1 MVVIDGLRSGVRKF
15 RKRETLSIARLL
27 SASNLLVPLLAL
39 VSGLIAFAPFVGRE
53 GTDWYGLG
61 IGGASLVYFSWSMLL
76 ASRVESV
83 QRLFGG
89 FDRTYIWH
97 RMFSLLAV
105 LTMWLHIQAENDVGN
120 PIMPFGEDMA
130 ELGYELAELAEQ
142 IVIVLTIV
150 SIFKIVPYAIWKFS
164 HKLFI
169 VPFLLGAFH
178 FITSENTFALFSA
191 WSNYFLVFVAL
202 GTIAF
207 VYRIIAIDLGLSLRA
222 FKVSELDDYD
232 QYLEI
237 TVVPAR
243 NKKVRLPEAGQFVFI
258 SFPEFSKEQHPFSIS
273 EFEANGELT
282 IRVAKTG
289 DWTKNKLSK
298 LRIGS
303 RAMVS
308 KPSGELR
315 LDNPSANN
323 RVWFAAG
330 SGVAPYL
337 SAVEMIKDA
346 KPTSLVYSYRE
357 TFKPMALEQ
366 LRALAIESDNFE
378 LVEVNTAK
386 RSRLE
391 ALEIAEL
398 VDAGSHVVACGPEE
412 LIDSV
417 RVNSS
422 DAESFDFEMYDYRL
436 SYDPKP
442 LFRKGFKKVRE
453 IVGRSQLVSRS

>member
-1 MVVIDGLRSGVRKF
+1 MVVIDGLRSGVEKF

-27 SASNLLVPLLAL
+27 SASNLIVPLLAL
-39 VSGLIAFAPFVGRE
+39 VSGLIAFVPFVGRE

-61 IGGASLVYFSWSMLL
+61 IGGASLIYFSWSMLL

-83 QRLFGG
+83 QKLFGG

-105 LTMWLHIQAENDVGN
+105 LTMWLHIQAENDVAN
-120 PIMPFGEDMA
+120 AIMPFGEDMA

-142 IVIVLTIV
+142 IVIVLTVI

-169 VPFLLGAFH
+169 IPFLLGAFH

-191 WSNYFLVFVAL
+191 WSNYFLVFVGL
-202 GTIAF
+202 GAF
-207 VYRIIAIDLGLSLRA
+207 AFAYRVMAIDFGLSLRA
-222 FKVSELDDYD
+222 FKVSEINDYD
-232 QYLEI
+232 KYLEI
-237 TVVPAR
+237 TVAPTR
-243 NKKVRLPEAGQFVFI
+243 KKTIKLPEAGQFVFI
-258 SFPEFSKEQHPFSIS
+258 SFPEFSKEQHPFSVS
-273 EFEANGELT
+273 EFQANGELT
-282 IRVAKTG
+282 IRVSKTG
-289 DWTKNKLSK
+289 DWTRNKLSK

-308 KPSGELR
+308 KPSGELK
-315 LDNPSANN
+315 LDNPKADN

-337 SAVEMIKDA
+337 SAVELIKDS
-346 KPTSLVYSYRE
+346 KPTKLVYSYRE
-357 TFKPMALEQ
+357 AFRPMALEQ
-366 LRALAIESDNFE
+366 LRALAIESDQFE
-378 LVEVNTAK
+378 LVEINTAN
-386 RSRLE
+386 RSRLQAE
-391 ALEIAEL
+391 EISEL
-398 VDAGSHVVACGPEE
+398 VNPSAHVVACGPEA

-422 DAESFDFEMYDYRL
+422 EVESFDFEMYDYRL

-442 LFRKGFKKVRE
+442 LIKEGYKKVRQL
-453 IVGRSQLVSRS
+453 IGRN

>member
-1 MVVIDGLRSGVRKF
+1 MSITDGLRKGTNKVKQ
-15 RKRETLSIARLL
+15 RETLSISRLL
-27 SASNLLVPLLAL
+27 SSSNMLVPLVAL
-39 VSGLIAFAPFVGRE
+39 ISGFVAFVPFLGRE
-53 GTDWYGLG
+53 DTDWYGLG
-61 IGGASLVYFSWSMLL
+61 IGGASLMYFSWSMLL
-76 ASRVESV
+76 ASRLEIV
-83 QRLFGG
+83 QSMFGG

-150 SIFKIVPYAIWKFS
+150 SIFKILPYAIWKFS

-191 WSNYFLVFVAL
+191 WSNYFLVFISL

-207 VYRIIAIDLGLSLRA
+207 VYRLLAVDLGLSLRA
-222 FKVSELDDYD
+222 FKVSEISDYD

-243 NKKVRLPEAGQFVFI
+243 NNKVRLPEAGQFVFT

-308 KPSGELR
+308 KPSGELKM
-315 LDNPSANN
+315 DNPKASN

-337 SAVEMIKDA
+337 SAVEMIRDA
-346 KPTSLVYSYRE
+346 KPTKLVYSYRE
-357 TFKPMALEQ
+357 AFMPMALEQ
-366 LRALAIESDNFE
+366 LRALAIESDQFE
-378 LVEVNTAK
+378 LIEINTAQ
-386 RSRLE
+386 RSRLD
-391 ALEIAEL
+391 ASEIL
-398 VDAGSHVVACGPEE
+398 DLIDPGSHVVACGPEA
-412 LIDSV
+412 LIDLV

-422 DAESFDFEMYDYRL
+422 EAKSFDFEMYDYRL

-442 LFRKGFKKVRE
+442 LFIKGFKKARE
-453 IVGRSQLVSRS
+453 LVSRN